1 MGEQMEVDTTKEN
14 GNTEV
19 ELTETENELYDRQ
32 IRLWGL
38 ESQKRLRTAKVLIS
52 GLGGI
57 GAEATKNII
66 LSGVHSVKLNDDKIV
81 TEEDFCSQ
89 FLAPRSSL
97 GANRAEASI
106 ERAKALNPMV
116 EISADTEPLN
126 KKDETYFEAFDVVV
140 VIGAT
145 NEELVRIDNIC
156 RKKGIKFFAGD
167 VWGTFGFCFADL
179 QQHQF
184 VEDTVK
190 HKVISKPHEKTK
202 TELVTTTVQRELN
215 FPAFEETLK
224 FDINCATFQRKLKRT
239 GPGFILLRILQKF
252 RETHKRDPCY
262 KSREEDKK
270 ELENIRNEITTD
282 VVVPNEYFEH
292 VFSQISP
299 AAAVVGGVLS
309 QEIIKVVTKKEA
321 PNCNV
326 FLFDPETCC
335 GFIET
340 IGATN

>member
-1 MGEQMEVDTTKEN
+1 MDVDNTKEN
-14 GNTEV
+14 GNSEV

-52 GLGGI
+52 GLCGI
-57 GAEATKNII
+57 GAEITKNII
-66 LSGVHSVKLNDDKIV
+66 LSGVHTVKLNDDKLV

-97 GANRAEASI
+97 GTNRAEASI
-106 ERAKALNPMV
+106 DRAKALNPMV
-116 EISADTEPLN
+116 VISADTEPLSD
-126 KKDETYFEAFDVVV
+126 KDAKFFESFDVVV
-140 VIGAT
+140 IVGAS
-145 NEELVRIDNIC
+145 NNELVRIDNIC
-156 RKKGIKFFAGD
+156 RDKGIKFFAGD
-167 VWGTFGFCFADL
+167 VWGMFGFCFADL
-179 QQHQF
+179 QKHNF

-190 HKVISKPHEKTK
+190 HKVISKPNEKTK

-215 FPAFEETLK
+215 FPPYQDILE
-224 FDINCATFQRKLKRT
+224 FDINSSAFQHKLKRT
-239 GPGFILLRILQKF
+239 GPGFILLRILQIF
-252 RETHKRDPCY
+252 RETHKRDPSY
-262 KSREEDKK
+262 KSRDEDIK
-270 ELENIRNEITTD
+270 ELERIRNELTSAAAVT
-282 VVVPNEYFEH
+282 NEYFEY

-299 AAAVVGGVLS
+299 AAAIVGGVLA

-326 FLFDPETCC
+326 FIFDPDTCC

-340 IGATN
+340 ISVK